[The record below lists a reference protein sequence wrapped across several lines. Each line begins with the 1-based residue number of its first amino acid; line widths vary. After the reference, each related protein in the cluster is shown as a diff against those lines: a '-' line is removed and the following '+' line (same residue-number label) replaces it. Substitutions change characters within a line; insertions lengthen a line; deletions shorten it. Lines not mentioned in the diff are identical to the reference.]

1 MRAYVRVYVN
11 IIALLDRSHKSMV
24 IFHSSFT
31 ILPFALSAIPGI
43 NSTVIDIADANAIY
57 IERELHPCVAN
68 D

>member
-1 MRAYVRVYVN
+1 
-11 IIALLDRSHKSMV
+11 MV

-31 ILPFALSAIPGI
+31 VLPFALSAIPGI
-43 NSTVIDIADANAIY
+43 NSPVIDIADANAIY